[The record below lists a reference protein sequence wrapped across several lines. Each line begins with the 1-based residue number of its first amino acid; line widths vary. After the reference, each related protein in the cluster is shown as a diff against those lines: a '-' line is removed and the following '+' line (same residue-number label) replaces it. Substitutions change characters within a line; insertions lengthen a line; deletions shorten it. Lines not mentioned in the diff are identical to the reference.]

1 MVDLN
6 LRVGSGEVLALFGR
20 NGASKT
26 TFLQLAATLM
36 KPTEGRLL
44 YGDGKASSSPEEIRR
59 GIGLVSHASFL
70 YPDLTVRENL
80 AFYAR
85 LYGLTHV
92 SAVVEEA
99 AERADLS
106 ARADSPVRSLS
117 RGMHQRLTIARAVLH
132 RPSLLL
138 LDEPYTG
145 LDPVSADRL
154 SVLISQF
161 REQGT
166 AAILT
171 THDLERG
178 LAAADRVAI
187 LESGR
192 LVHEGTSQQDPKTFR
207 QLFADVTT
215 KRGVARP
222 IPTHRA

>member
-1 MVDLN
+1 MADLN
-6 LRVGSGEVLALFGR
+6 LRVASGEVLALFGR
-20 NGASKT
+20 NGAGKT

-44 YGDGKASSSPEEIRR
+44 YGDAEAASSPEAIRR
-59 GIGLVSHASFL
+59 RIGLVSHASFL

-80 AFYAR
+80 AFYSR
-85 LYGLTHV
+85 LYGLTDV
-92 SAVVEEA
+92 ASVVEEA
-99 AERADLS
+99 VERADLS
-106 ARADSPVRSLS
+106 ARVDTPVRSLS

-154 SVLISQF
+154 SALLTQF

-178 LAAADRVAI
+178 LALADRVAI

-192 LVHEGTSQQDPKTFR
+192 LVHEGTAQQDLKTFR
-207 QLFADVTT
+207 KLFSDVTT
-215 KRGVARP
+215 KRSYSPAS
-222 IPTHRA
+222 

>member
-1 MVDLN
+1 VVDLN

-20 NGASKT
+20 NGAGKT

-44 YGDGKASSSPEEIRR
+44 YGDGKESSPEETRR

-85 LYGLTHV
+85 LYGLTNV

-154 SVLISQF
+154 SGLISQF

-192 LVHEGTSQQDPKTFR
+192 LVHEGTSKQDPKTFR

-215 KRGVARP
+215 KRGAA
-222 IPTHRA
+222 H

>member
-1 MVDLN
+1 M
-6 LRVGSGEVLALFGR
+6 
-20 NGASKT
+20 
-26 TFLQLAATLM
+26 AATLM
-36 KPTEGRLL
+36 QPTEGRLL
-44 YGDGKASSSPEEIRR
+44 YGDGRKSSTPEEIRR

-70 YPDLTVRENL
+70 YADLTVRENL
-80 AFYAR
+80 TFYAR
-85 LYGLTHV
+85 LYGLSDIP
-92 SAVVEEA
+92 SAVEEA
-99 AERADLS
+99 TKRADLT
-106 ARADSPVRSLS
+106 ARSDSPVRSLS

-154 SVLISQF
+154 SDLLSQS
-161 REQGT
+161 RDRGT

-192 LVHEGTSQQDPKTFR
+192 LVHEGTGKQDPKEFR
-207 QLFADVTT
+207 KLFAEVTT
-215 KRGVARP
+215 RGGKP
-222 IPTHRA
+222 IGH

>member
-1 MVDLN
+1 
-6 LRVGSGEVLALFGR
+6 VLVLFGR
-20 NGASKT
+20 NGAGKT
-26 TFLQLAATLM
+26 TFLHLAATLM
-36 KPTEGRLL
+36 RPTEGRLI
-44 YGDGKASSSPEEIRR
+44 YGREQESPTPEEIRR
-59 GIGLVSHASFL
+59 RIGLVSHASFL

-85 LYGLTHV
+85 LYGLSDTA
-92 SAVVEEA
+92 SVVEEA
-99 AERADLS
+99 TKRADLS

-154 SVLISQF
+154 SGLLSDF
-161 REQGT
+161 RDRGT

-192 LVHEGTSQQDPKTFR
+192 LVHEGAGKQDPREFR
-207 QLFADVTT
+207 KVFTEVTQKGRGLF
-215 KRGVARP
+215 RGQAP
-222 IPTHRA
+222 KLD

>member
-1 MVDLN
+1 MLT
-6 LRVGSGEVLALFGR
+6 LFGR
-20 NGASKT
+20 NGAGKT

-36 KPTEGRLL
+36 KPTEGRFL
-44 YGDGKASSSPEEIRR
+44 YGESRESSSPEEIRR

-70 YPDLTVRENL
+70 YPDLTVLENL
-80 AFYAR
+80 SFYAR
-85 LYGLTHV
+85 LYGLDDV
-92 SAVVEEA
+92 SSRVEEA
-99 AERADLS
+99 TQRADLA

-132 RPSLLL
+132 GPSLLL

-154 SVLISQF
+154 SELLSRF

-192 LVHEGTSQQDPKTFR
+192 LVHEGTSKLDPKEFR
-207 QLFADVTT
+207 KIFADATT
-215 KRGVARP
+215 KRSAATP
-222 IPTHRA
+222 P

>member
-1 MVDLN
+1 VVD
-6 LRVGSGEVLALFGR
+6 EA
-20 NGASKT
+20 
-26 TFLQLAATLM
+26 
-36 KPTEGRLL
+36 
-44 YGDGKASSSPEEIRR
+44 IR
-59 GIGLVSHASFL
+59 
-70 YPDLTVRENL
+70 
-80 AFYAR
+80 
-85 LYGLTHV
+85 
-92 SAVVEEA
+92 
-99 AERADLS
+99 RADLA

-154 SVLISQF
+154 SHLLTDF

-187 LESGR
+187 LASGR
-192 LVHEGTSQQDPKTFR
+192 LVHEGTGRQDPKEFR
-207 QLFADVTT
+207 KVFTEVTQKT
-215 KRGVARP
+215 R
-222 IPTHRA
+222 

>member
-1 MVDLN
+1 MVNLN
-6 LRVGSGEVLALFGR
+6 LRVAAGEVLALFGR
-20 NGASKT
+20 NGAGKT
-26 TFLQLAATLM
+26 TFLHLAATLM
-36 KPTEGRLL
+36 TPTEGQLI
-44 YGDGKASSSPEEIRR
+44 YGDDEESSSAEEIRR
-59 GIGLVSHASFL
+59 QIGLVSHASFL

-80 AFYAR
+80 AFYAQ
-85 LYGLTHV
+85 LYGLSDTD
-92 SAVVEEA
+92 SVVDEA
-99 AERADLS
+99 IRHADLS
-106 ARADSPVRSLS
+106 VRADSPVRSLS

-154 SVLISQF
+154 SALLTGF

-192 LVHEGTSQQDPKTFR
+192 LVHEGTGSQDPKEFR
-207 QLFADVTT
+207 EVFTEVTQRRRT
-215 KRGVARP
+215 ASAR
-222 IPTHRA
+222 

>member
-6 LRVGSGEVLALFGR
+6 LRVASGEVLALFGR
-20 NGASKT
+20 NGAGKT
-26 TFLQLAATLM
+26 TFLHLAATLM
-36 KPTEGRLL
+36 RPTEGRLL
-44 YGDGKASSSPEEIRR
+44 YGDGKESSPEEIRR
-59 GIGLVSHASFL
+59 KIGLVSHASFL

-85 LYGLTHV
+85 LYGLTNV
-92 SAVVEEA
+92 TAIVEEA

-117 RGMHQRLTIARAVLH
+117 RGMQQRLTIARAVLH

-154 SVLISQF
+154 SALLSQF

-192 LVHEGTSQQDPKTFR
+192 LVHEGTSRQDPKTFR
-207 QLFADVTT
+207 KLFSDVTT
-215 KRGVARP
+215 GRGIGHQA
-222 IPTHRA
+222 

>member
-1 MVDLN
+1 MLV
-6 LRVGSGEVLALFGR
+6 LFGR
-20 NGASKT
+20 NGAGKT

-44 YGDGKASSSPEEIRR
+44 YGEGEESSSPEEIRR

-70 YPDLTVRENL
+70 YPDLTVWENL
-80 AFYAR
+80 SFYAQ
-85 LYGLTHV
+85 LYGLTDIP
-92 SAVVEEA
+92 AVVEEA
-99 AERADLS
+99 TERADLS

-154 SVLISQF
+154 SDLLSQF
-161 REQGT
+161 RERGT

-187 LESGR
+187 MESGR
-192 LVHEGTSQQDPKTFR
+192 LVHEGTGKQDPKTFR
-207 QLFADVTT
+207 KLFADVTT
-215 KRGVARP
+215 R
-222 IPTHRA
+222 T